1 MRIAGEKIGFR
12 IGPHVLLD
20 GVTLD
25 VPDGSMVGLVG
36 ANGSGKS
43 TLLRLLYRALK
54 PQTGTAWLGDMPL
67 WELDQRRAAQL
78 IGAVPQDQPSEFDL
92 TVNDLVQLGR
102 LPHQHMFAR
111 TSMKDEQIVAD
122 ALEQTGVTH
131 LRHRSLKALSGGERQ
146 RAIVARALAQQP
158 QVLLLDE
165 PTNSLDVRYQHE
177 LLQLLRD
184 LRLTS
189 LIALHDLNLAGA
201 YCDYAIVLRSGSVVA
216 AGPVLDVLVPEVIE
230 PAFGIGASLIEHPVS
245 GRRQLVFHPL
255 SKERHEKNNGQ
266 IYQETYLRKPT

>member
-1 MRIAGEKIGFR
+1 MKIAAESIGFR

-43 TLLRLLYRALK
+43 TLLRLLYRSLK
-54 PQTGTAWLGDMPL
+54 PQTGTAWLDEMPL

-78 IGAVPQDQPSEFDL
+78 LGAVPQDQPSEFDL

-102 LPHQHMFAR
+102 LPHQHMMAH
-111 TSMKDEQIVAD
+111 TSMKDEQIVAE
-122 ALEQTGVTH
+122 ALELTGVTH
-131 LRHRSLKALSGGERQ
+131 LRHRPLKALSGGERQ

-189 LIALHDLNLAGA
+189 LIALHDLNLAAA
-201 YCDYAIVLRSGSVVA
+201 YCDHAIGLNSGSVVA
-216 AGPVLDVLVPEVIE
+216 SWPVLDVLVPEVIE

-255 SKERHEKNNGQ
+255 SKEKHDENNPKQ
-266 IYQETYLRKPT
+266 YQGTQLGERT